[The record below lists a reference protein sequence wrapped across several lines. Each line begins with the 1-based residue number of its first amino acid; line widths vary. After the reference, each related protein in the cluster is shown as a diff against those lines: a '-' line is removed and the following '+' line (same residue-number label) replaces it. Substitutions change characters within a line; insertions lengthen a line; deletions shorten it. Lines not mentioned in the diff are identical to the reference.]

1 VCEGR
6 LKDHRD
12 RKLTHDD
19 LERNRNVVTALSE
32 TIRLMAEIDVVISK
46 RPIERFCGATRNHN
60 GDNEKAIGHG

>member
-1 VCEGR
+1 
-6 LKDHRD
+6 
-12 RKLTHDD
+12 LTHDD

-32 TIRLMAEIDVVISK
+32 TIRLMAEIEVVISK